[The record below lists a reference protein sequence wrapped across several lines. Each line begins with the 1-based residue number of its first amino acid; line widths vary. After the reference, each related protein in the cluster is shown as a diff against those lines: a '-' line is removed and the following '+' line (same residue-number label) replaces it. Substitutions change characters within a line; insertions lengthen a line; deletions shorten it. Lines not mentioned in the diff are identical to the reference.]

1 MEYRS
6 IDFSAHAIKR
16 MFERQI
22 STDAVISVVKHGEVI
37 AEYKDDQP
45 YPSFL
50 LLGFFTDAPL
60 HVVVGVNPE
69 SNDARVITVY
79 APEHNLW
86 SEDYKTRKKL

>member
-22 STDAVISVVKHGEVI
+22 SPDAVIYVVKHGEVI

-50 LLGFFTDAPL
+50 LLGFFDDMPL
-60 HVVVGVNPE
+60 HVVVGVNPD
-69 SNDARVITVY
+69 SNAARVITVY
-79 APEHNLW
+79 TPEQHLW
-86 SEDYKTRKKL
+86 SEDYKARKKS